1 MTMEIIAQGAESC
14 VYKIR
19 KWGKTFAMK
28 SRPKKGYL
36 LPEIDKSIRSRRTSR
51 ECKML
56 TYVRQLGVPTPA
68 VYSIDMTNHII
79 IMDYIE
85 GKQLKEL
92 VGNLPKKKLV
102 VLCRRFG
109 QFMGIMHNADVV
121 HGDPTTSNVIMDS
134 ASKMWFVDFGLAEK
148 NATVEMKGVDLHLIR
163 RALETTHWDYQDTMF
178 EATIE
183 GYTQT
188 VGPQSTELFSRM
200 DSIRERGRYH

>member
-1 MTMEIIAQGAESC
+1 MEMIAQGAESC
-14 VYKIR
+14 VYRIK
-19 KWGKTFAMK
+19 KWGKTLAMK
-28 SRPKKGYL
+28 SRPEKGYL

-68 VYSIDMTNHII
+68 VYSIDKANHSI

-92 VGNLPKKKLV
+92 VANLPKRKLV
-102 VLCRRFG
+102 VLCREFG
-109 QFMGIMHNADVV
+109 HYIGIMHSANVV

-134 ASKMWFVDFGLAEK
+134 VSKMWFIDFGLAEK
-148 NATVEMKGVDLHLIR
+148 NATIEMKGVDLHLIQ
-163 RALETTHWDYQDTMF
+163 RALETTHWDCQNLMF
-178 EATIE
+178 EAVLE

-188 VGPQSTELFSRM
+188 VGFQSAQILSRM
-200 DSIRERGRYH
+200 NSIRERGRYH